1 MLPQLLPHKDKEYLL
16 AFGSDNCDHC
26 DQMEPV
32 LKRLEEDLGNHI
44 FYSIQCNRHFHS
56 HFYIYKF
63 RNQNSKNKYI
73 FAQRYLLFTRVNWL

>member
-44 FYSIQCNRHFHS
+44 FYSI
-56 HFYIYKF
+56 
-63 RNQNSKNKYI
+63 
-73 FAQRYLLFTRVNWL
+73 